1 MANALTDLIAAFQPQ
16 ANATAASAA
25 DAALDSAAARPFRVI
40 LTVDQQTRDWLTMIA
55 IGLAAVGLLIK
66 MRK

>member
-25 DAALDSAAARPFRVI
+25 DAALDSAAARPFHVI
-40 LTVDQQTRDWLTMIA
+40 ITVDQQTRDWITL
-55 IGLAAVGLLIK
+55 LAVGILIGGVLLKKI
-66 MRK
+66 